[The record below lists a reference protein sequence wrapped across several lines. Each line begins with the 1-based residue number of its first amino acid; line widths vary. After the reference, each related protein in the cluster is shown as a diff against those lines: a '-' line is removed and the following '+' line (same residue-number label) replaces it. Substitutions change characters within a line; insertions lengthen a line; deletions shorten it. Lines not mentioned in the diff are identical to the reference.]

1 MVQKVIVG
9 FFSPGFAQTIL
20 GKYSF
25 FQKHVFKWYLELTSH
40 SVGAHKLIFFLFC
53 LGGRPCIAPDCQLIK
68 QHLGYQF
75 AAAQIGTNGG
85 YAEISSGGRA
95 SDYSVWNGWKNSP
108 GHNDIMLAA
117 DGEYP
122 VFGCFNEPSGEFAHC
137 IFFQLD
143 KKLSGGYSYN
153 RDCS

>member
-1 MVQKVIVG
+1 MVSRIDITQSGCTQIN
-9 FFSPGFAQTIL
+9 L
-20 GKYSF
+20 Y
-25 FQKHVFKWYLELTSH
+25 
-40 SVGAHKLIFFLFC
+40 LFC
-53 LGGRPCIAPDCQLIK
+53 LDGRPCIAPDCQLIK
-68 QHLGYQF
+68 QLLGYQF

-85 YAEISSGGRA
+85 YAEISSSGFQ
-95 SDYSVWNGWKNSP
+95 SDYSVWNGWKKSP

-117 DGEYP
+117 DGKYP

-137 IFFQLD
+137 IFFKLD